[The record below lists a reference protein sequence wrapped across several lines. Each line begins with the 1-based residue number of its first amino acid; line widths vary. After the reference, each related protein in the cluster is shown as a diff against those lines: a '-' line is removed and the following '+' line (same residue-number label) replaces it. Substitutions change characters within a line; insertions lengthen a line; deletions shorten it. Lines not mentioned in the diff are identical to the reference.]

1 MALLDINNLGYSYQ
15 TQKSET
21 FKLNI
26 ENWNIREGEFVSLI
40 GPNGCGKS
48 TLLKIIARLI
58 APSNGRVKFS
68 GIDILEF
75 PNKEY
80 AKLVAYVSQNTF
92 SFFPFSV
99 YEIVMMGR
107 TPYLGTLGF
116 ESSEDRR
123 IVMEA
128 LESMEIT
135 HLRTKG
141 INEISGG
148 EAQRAY
154 IARALAQKPKL
165 ILLDE
170 PNAHLDIEHQISI
183 FKLLR
188 QLNIENQ
195 LSVISVSHDLNLVG
209 IFSDEISFMVDGCIT
224 LKGKKEEVLTENN
237 IMKIFNVGSKVFYSK
252 ENDTASI
259 LINPLN
265 KSLEIN

>member
-1 MALLDINNLGYSYQ
+1 MALLDIKNLGYSYES
-15 TQKSET
+15 QKSDI
-21 FKLNI
+21 FRLNI
-26 ENWNIREGEFVSLI
+26 ENWIIGEGEFVSLI

-48 TLLKIIARLI
+48 TLLKIIARLF
-58 APSNGRVKFS
+58 APTNGRIKFS
-68 GIDILEF
+68 GIDISEI
-75 PNKEY
+75 PHKEY
-80 AKLVAYVSQNTF
+80 AKLVAYVSQNTY

-116 ESSEDRR
+116 ESNEDRK
-123 IVMEA
+123 IVIEA

-135 HLRTKG
+135 HLRSKG

-154 IARALAQKPKL
+154 IARALAQKLKL

-183 FKLLR
+183 FELLK
-188 QLNIENQ
+188 QLNKENQ
-195 LSVISVSHDLNLVG
+195 LSVISVSHDLNLIG
-209 IFSDEISFMVDGCIT
+209 IFSDEISFMVDGSIT
-224 LKGKKEEVLTENN
+224 LKGKKDEVLTENN
-237 IMKIFNVGSKVFYSK
+237 IREIFNVGSRVFYSK
-252 ENDTASI
+252 ENDTANI